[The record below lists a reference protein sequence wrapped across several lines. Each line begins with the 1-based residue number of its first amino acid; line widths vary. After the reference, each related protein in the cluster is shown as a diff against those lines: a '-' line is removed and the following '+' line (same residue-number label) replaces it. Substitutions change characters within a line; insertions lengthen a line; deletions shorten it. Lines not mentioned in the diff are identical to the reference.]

1 MDAYCET
8 NHGETSLSLL
18 IYFFLILVFVKRWAL
33 PLGPVHLFFLLGIPT
48 VHSRALEGLC
58 AGEAYANVVMAVAG
72 ASIAGPGSEHVR
84 EEWLAN
90 PLPMHAGL

>member
-1 MDAYCET
+1 MPP
-8 NHGETSLSLL
+8 N
-18 IYFFLILVFVKRWAL
+18 FFLTSFG
-33 PLGPVHLFFLLGIPT
+33 GPLFFLTSFGGPFFLVLGIPT

>member
-1 MDAYCET
+1 MSMVKQCYAS
-8 NHGETSLSLL
+8 NFFFRTS
-18 IYFFLILVFVKRWAL
+18 FG
-33 PLGPVHLFFLLGIPT
+33 GPLFFLGLLLVVLFFFVLGIPT

>member
-1 MDAYCET
+1 MPPIFFF
-8 NHGETSLSLL
+8 GTS
-18 IYFFLILVFVKRWAL
+18 FG
-33 PLGPVHLFFLLGIPT
+33 GPLFFFDFFWWSFFFVLGIPT
-48 VHSRALEGLC
+48 VHSRALEGLW
-58 AGEAYANVVMAVAG
+58 AGEAYANVVTAVAG

>member
-1 MDAYCET
+1 MVKQCYAS
-8 NHGETSLSLL
+8 NFFFWTSFGGPL
-18 IYFFLILVFVKRWAL
+18 FFLTSFG
-33 PLGPVHLFFLLGIPT
+33 GPFFLLGIPT
-48 VHSRALEGLC
+48 VHSRALEGLW
-58 AGEAYANVVMAVAG
+58 AGEAYANVVTAVAG

>member
-1 MDAYCET
+1 MGV
-8 NHGETSLSLL
+8 NGETVLCLQFSFGGPLFSLD
-18 IYFFLILVFVKRWAL
+18 FFWWSFFFV
-33 PLGPVHLFFLLGIPT
+33 LGIPT

-72 ASIAGPGSEHVR
+72 VSIAGPGSEHVR
-84 EEWLAN
+84 GEWLAN

>member
-1 MDAYCET
+1 MPPFFFW
-8 NHGETSLSLL
+8 TS
-18 IYFFLILVFVKRWAL
+18 FG
-33 PLGPVHLFFLLGIPT
+33 GPLFFLTSFGGPFFFVLGIPT

-72 ASIAGPGSEHVR
+72 VSIAGPGSEHVR

>member
-1 MDAYCET
+1 MVKHCYAS
-8 NHGETSLSLL
+8 N
-18 IYFFLILVFVKRWAL
+18 FFLDFFWWSSFFFDFFWWSFFFV
-33 PLGPVHLFFLLGIPT
+33 LGIPT